1 MLLLDEATSALDAES
16 EHVVQ
21 EAIDRLMAERTT
33 VVVAHRLS
41 TVRGADCICVV
52 SKGKIIERGRH
63 EDLIAQDGL
72 YKKLVQ
78 RQMAGKHSRSTDSI
92 AACSDA
98 DVQSAAS

>member
-1 MLLLDEATSALDAES
+1 
-16 EHVVQ
+16 V
-21 EAIDRLMAERTT
+21 
-33 VVVAHRLS
+33 
-41 TVRGADCICVV
+41 
-52 SKGKIIERGRH
+52 
-63 EDLIAQDGL
+63 QDGL